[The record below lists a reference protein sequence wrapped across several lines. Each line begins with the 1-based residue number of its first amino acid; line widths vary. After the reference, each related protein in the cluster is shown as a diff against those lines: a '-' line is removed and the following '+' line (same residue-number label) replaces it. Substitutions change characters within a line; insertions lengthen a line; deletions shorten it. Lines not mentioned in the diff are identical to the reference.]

1 MFMEKKKNARI
12 EVDENTQF
20 AVLGVGKF
28 ARSLVKTLY
37 NNGFNVL
44 CCDLDEHVLQEIAP
58 YAAHVYQADVSDKA
72 TLKKIGINDF
82 DVVIIAFTN
91 DFEAEAVTAI
101 ILKEMGARYI
111 VAKASGERQKQIFE
125 AIGVDRVVLP
135 EEEMGERVAYSFITN
150 DLLANIHRSGKYAI
164 IEMKPQ
170 PEWVGKDLQSLKL
183 RQTEGFNIIAIIRE
197 GEVMAML
204 DGETVLLAEDSL
216 ITLKPRSDR
225 LETK

>member
-1 MFMEKKKNARI
+1 M
-12 EVDENTQF
+12 
-20 AVLGVGKF
+20 
-28 ARSLVKTLY
+28 
-37 NNGFNVL
+37 
-44 CCDLDEHVLQEIAP
+44 
-58 YAAHVYQADVSDKA
+58 
-72 TLKKIGINDF
+72 
-82 DVVIIAFTN
+82 IIAFTN

-101 ILKEMGARYI
+101 ILKEMGVRHI

-150 DLLANIHRSGKYAI
+150 DLLANIHRSGKYNI